1 MRVNDRP
8 TGMDPKRFLILG
20 LFVCLLLTAG
30 CGGRIVRNALP
41 GGLENQALP
50 MGIRD
55 VRSWG
60 DSYSTLFQEHLTRGI
75 TWYLE
80 SHEGALAPGRTDSLL
95 ALSGGGADG
104 AFGAGLLHGWSER
117 GDRPEFRVVTGV
129 STGALIAPFAFLGQ
143 KYDALLMKM
152 YTTIT
157 PDSIYILRSIFHI
170 LGSDS
175 VADSSPLRRMV
186 AEYVTPEVLEAVAKE
201 YRRGRFLLIAT
212 TNLDAKRSM
221 VWDMGAIASSKHPHA
236 LELFRK
242 VMVASASVPVL
253 FNPEY
258 IQVHAGGKEYDEM
271 HVDGG
276 TVSQFFIYG
285 PMVDIHQ
292 LFQHIP
298 KENRP
303 RRELY
308 VVVNN
313 RLESPYKA
321 VSPRLS
327 SIAGNAVSSLI
338 RGQDVGEVYKA
349 FSYAKRDGIGF
360 NLVSIPLENY
370 PERKEEF
377 DPAAMRILFDTGR
390 AMGIAGGFWLET
402 PPGYVE

>member
-1 MRVNDRP
+1 MRTHGKHTAPGLAR
-8 TGMDPKRFLILG
+8 LLLLG
-20 LFVCLLLTAG
+20 LLCSLLVAG
-30 CGGRIVRNALP
+30 CGGRIMRNALP
-41 GGLENQALP
+41 GELEDQAQP
-50 MGIRD
+50 MGIPG
-55 VRSWG
+55 VRAWG
-60 DSYSTLFQEHLTRGI
+60 DTYSDLFQERLLRGGK
-75 TWYLE
+75 WYIE
-80 SHEGALAPGRTDSLL
+80 SHADAGASDNKISLL

-129 STGALIAPFAFLGQ
+129 STGALIAPFAFLGPG
-143 KYDALLMKM
+143 YDEFLKKM
-152 YTTIT
+152 YTSIT
-157 PDSIYILRSIFHI
+157 PDSIYILRNIFSI

-186 AEYVTPEVLEAVAKE
+186 AQYVTPQVLDAVTRE
-201 YRRGRFLLIAT
+201 YRKGRFLLIAT

-221 VWDMGAIASSKHPHA
+221 VWDMGAIASSNHPHA

-242 VMVASASVPVL
+242 VMVASASVPVV

-258 IQVHAGGKEYDEM
+258 IQVHAEGREYDEM

-285 PMVDIHQ
+285 PMVDIHKLLQ
-292 LFQHIP
+292 QIP
-298 KENRP
+298 NKHLP
-303 RRELY
+303 QRELF

-327 SIAGNAVSSLI
+327 SIAGTAVSSLI
-338 RGQDVGEVYKA
+338 RGQDVGEIYKA
-349 FSYAKRDGIGF
+349 FAYAKRDGIGF

-370 PERKEEF
+370 PERSEEF
-377 DPAAMRILFDTGR
+377 DPAAMRILFDTGQ
-390 AMGIAGGFWLET
+390 AMGKAGGFWLDA

>member
-1 MRVNDRP
+1 MRVNESPATQDLTR
-8 TGMDPKRFLILG
+8 LLVLG
-20 LFVCLLLTAG
+20 LFCFLLLSPG

-41 GGLENQALP
+41 GELEDQALP

-60 DSYSTLFQEHLTRGI
+60 DSYSALFQEHLTRGI
-75 TWYLE
+75 TWYIE
-80 SHEGALAPGRTDSLL
+80 SHEDALAPGRTDSML

-129 STGALIAPFAFLGQ
+129 STGALIAPFAFLGPG
-143 KYDALLMKM
+143 YDEFLKKM

-157 PDSIYILRSIFHI
+157 PDSIYILRSIFKI

-186 AEYVTPEVLEAVAKE
+186 AEYVTPEMLEAVARE
-201 YRRGRFLLIAT
+201 YRKGRFLLIAT

-221 VWDMGAIASSKHPHA
+221 VWDMGALASSKHPHA

-276 TVSQFFIYG
+276 TVSQFFVYG
-285 PMVDIHQ
+285 PMVDIHK
-292 LFQHIP
+292 LLRHMP
-298 KENRP
+298 EANHP

-338 RGQDVGEVYKA
+338 RGQDIGEVYKA

-377 DPAAMRILFDTGR
+377 DPAAMRTLFETGR
-390 AMGIAGGFWLET
+390 AMGKAGGFWLET